1 MSAKYKIL
9 KKLDVRWHRYDDKF
23 RSAKKNRSERLW
35 LSRRRSV
42 AVLKMLFDELLL
54 DSYSARKCESILRKQ
69 LEVVLVATGTP
80 IAHGM
85 AYVLDDIL

>member
-1 MSAKYKIL
+1 MSEREKIM

-23 RSAKKNRSERLW
+23 RYAKKRKSEELW

-42 AVLKMLFDELLL
+42 TALKMIFDLLL
-54 DSYSARKCESILRKQ
+54 CDSYSTRKCEYILRKQ
-69 LEVVLVATGTP
+69 LEAALASNTP

-85 AYVLDDIL
+85 DYVLDDIL